1 MFWKKKKV
9 EPQKEEPKPPKLTK
23 KQLEEVETQFFC
35 QNMEY
40 LQRLSHRI
48 TMKRMNQYPDFDT
61 YLSAYDD
68 CIQALDELKDFCSQ
82 TVGGQAWF
90 SSMYRHCHNS
100 QTKNFNLE
108 RQIREGYRDLKDNQ
122 QGYRLQFER
131 HV

>member
-23 KQLEEVETQFFC
+23 KQLEELETQFFC

-68 CIQALDELKDFCSQ
+68 CIQALDELKIGRASC
-82 TVGGQAWF
+82 
-90 SSMYRHCHNS
+90 R
-100 QTKNFNLE
+100 E
-108 RQIREGYRDLKDNQ
+108 RVFIL
-122 QGYRLQFER
+122 
-131 HV
+131 V